1 MVNTWGQSWGASSAW
16 GVSWGQSEAPALADR
31 GVVLFPPEALRFRSR
46 WDKTMYGWSC
56 LVRDMRAPVAGFRP
70 MTDHYVSA
78 VALAAR

>member
-1 MVNTWGQSWGASSAW
+1 
-16 GVSWGQSEAPALADR
+16 
-31 GVVLFPPEALRFRSR
+31 
-46 WDKTMYGWSC
+46 MYGWSC

>member
-1 MVNTWGQSWGASSAW
+1 MIGGFQRTPAFQIGYQ
-16 GVSWGQSEAPALADR
+16 QLAPALADR

-78 VALAAR
+78 VALAAA